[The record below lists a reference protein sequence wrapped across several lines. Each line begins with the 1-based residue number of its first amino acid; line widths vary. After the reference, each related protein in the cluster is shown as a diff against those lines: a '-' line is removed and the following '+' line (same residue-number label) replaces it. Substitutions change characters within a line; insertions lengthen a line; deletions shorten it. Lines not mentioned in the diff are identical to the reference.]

1 MIFKT
6 IDDDSALFGQ
16 RIVSIFNA
24 RKIAQEQ
31 AIMQLEV
38 DIACL
43 KQYEVACQ
51 SGTVATEQFDS
62 IMEKSSVSAQQY
74 AINIQNGTGSAKAYT
89 QAQKANN
96 VALQSVGT
104 GAGIASKERNM
115 QWNDLCNGGL
125 SVNTPTK
132 FSHNRTMNTDNI
144 DKVSEYLK
152 VQPIEIME

>member
-31 AIMQLEV
+31 ATMQLEV

-51 SGTVATEQFDS
+51 SGTVTTEQFDS

-74 AINIQNGTGSAKAYT
+74 AINIQNGTGSAKAYA

-104 GAGIASKERNM
+104 GAGIASKPNVNIQFNVDGNVDSVTWDTIKKEIPNISK
-115 QWNDLCNGGL
+115 QVQNDIY
-125 SVNTPTK
+125 V
-132 FSHNRTMNTDNI
+132 D
-144 DKVSEYLK
+144 LK
-152 VQPIEIME
+152 KSGALRK

>member
-31 AIMQLEV
+31 ATIQLEV

-62 IMEKSSVSAQQY
+62 IMEKSSVNPSY
-74 AINIQNGTGSAKAYT
+74 ISKNLIHSGF
-89 QAQKANN
+89 
-96 VALQSVGT
+96 SV
-104 GAGIASKERNM
+104 
-115 QWNDLCNGGL
+115 L
-125 SVNTPTK
+125 NTSG
-132 FSHNRTMNTDNI
+132 FSFFG
-144 DKVSEYLK
+144 K
-152 VQPIEIME
+152 